1 MADRGQQARLQTAG
15 ERCCCSDK
23 TETGGRRRK
32 NETLTQEQSHPT
44 GEKLTDGA
52 RVIKHEE
59 LRFVSSQ
66 KTARKKKKKHPSVGT
81 VRNEMEEN

>member
-1 MADRGQQARLQTAG
+1 MLLQRQDR
-15 ERCCCSDK
+15 D
-23 TETGGRRRK
+23 RRRK
-32 NETLTQEQSHPT
+32 NETLTQEQSHST

-66 KTARKKKKKHPSVGT
+66 KTARKKKKKTSFCRNCEKRNGGKLELYSWSVQT
-81 VRNEMEEN
+81 L